1 MTDVLMFLFAAIAG
15 VAAAASMSRL
25 PASGKVA
32 LALTP
37 VPIAGVLLAMKFC

>member
-1 MTDVLMFLFAAIAG
+1 MTEFLTYILAATGG
-15 VAAAASMSRL
+15 VAASATVSRL

-32 LALTP
+32 LAVTS